1 MTWQK
6 ASHPGLQLDISDER
20 LRITAFALANDD
32 GSVANFG
39 DRSQDTLD
47 LGRID
52 TMAMQLDAPILPPA
66 ELDQA
71 VGATA
76 PEIAGLVHAQLRI
89 SRVARKGMHLEA
101 GALPITASN
110 E

>member
-6 ASHPGLQLDISDER
+6 APHPCSQLDIGDER
-20 LRITAFALANDD
+20 LRLTAFAFADDYGAIANL
-32 GSVANFG
+32 G

-52 TMAMQLDAPILPPA
+52 TMAMKLDAPILPPA
-66 ELDQA
+66 ELEQA
-71 VGATA
+71 VGAAA

-89 SRVARKGMHLEA
+89 GRVARKRLHLEA
-101 GALPITASN
+101 ETLPI
-110 E
+110 